1 MSSSSSQSSPS
12 MRSLSNTSISSSLA
26 GVSVSTEDQWAEKY
40 APKSIDEVVV
50 HKNKIGD
57 VREWLRIYTSPFDTR
72 RDTSGG
78 AILVLTG
85 PAGSG
90 KTAVLRNLAKEM
102 DLNIMEWINSIN
114 ANNIIQRPTMPD
126 RDKEAWRP
134 ASVDEEYVP
143 VMKSFQEFFSRA
155 HRFNPL
161 QLSSGKPQ
169 QTQTTGFGNLSS
181 SSPASSTGWMQTPR
195 SGPTKRNIILIEDL
209 PPVSAVSSRKI
220 FQDTITN
227 FANSRASSSSV
238 LVIIVSDVFSK
249 QSTELQFSSTRESSD
264 PALTMRTL
272 LPSSILN
279 RLDSGAK
286 NDNARI
292 RQIKFNP
299 IAPTFVKKALK
310 TLTAQEF
317 RGKTAYAPETAEIDN
332 LIQIHDGDLR
342 AVINA
347 LQFLCYLPAKRRRQ
361 FREASRILEED
372 QEGLGTLEE
381 RSTQGQD
388 SSLGIFHAV
397 AKVLYNK
404 RDWSGPLEE
413 FDRDIVKVPANA
425 WSKGRPPLP
434 FNPEKDLIEKL
445 PIEPD
450 LYTLMLHQNYVRHMG
465 SIDECMTAM
474 NYLCIA
480 DQFQS
485 HPSFGNAGYTQ
496 TMQMQPYMTS
506 LAVRGML
513 FAPTSAGPASAGS
526 FGGPKKH
533 WWPELFAVNRTARAN
548 DDMFSEVA
556 ADLAG
561 REAHGLATGSVTGP
575 GFIPKAVVRQEL
587 VPMLHRCLIMDP
599 YRPIFQQLLRSS
611 SKAFVRHGAGA
622 YGTKG
627 GIIKKEFGEGDEGFV
642 EELDV
647 GAEGTQSSSGVA
659 DEITNDNVGSNS
671 QGSGARSG
679 SGFGTGF
686 GKGKQTAQQQRHEQR
701 TRIDPSVVDDDPIEN
716 FSD

>member
-1 MSSSSSQSSPS
+1 M
-12 MRSLSNTSISSSLA
+12 
-26 GVSVSTEDQWAEKY
+26 
-40 APKSIDEVVV
+40 SIDEVVV

-57 VREWLRIYTSPFDTR
+57 VREWLRIYTSPFDMR

-90 KTAVLRNLAKEM
+90 KTTVLRNLAKEM
-102 DLNIMEWINSIN
+102 GLDIVEWINSFN

-126 RDKEAWRP
+126 REKDGWRP
-134 ASVDEEYVP
+134 ASIDEEYVP

-155 HRFNPL
+155 HRFSPL
-161 QLSSGKPQ
+161 QLSSSRPQ
-169 QTQTTGFGNLSS
+169 QTQTTGFGNLNS
-181 SSPASSTGWMQTPR
+181 SSPSSSTGLMQIPR
-195 SGPTKRNIILIEDL
+195 SGPAKKNIILIEDL
-209 PPVSAVSSRKI
+209 PPVSALSSRKI

-227 FANSRASSSSV
+227 FVNSRASSSSV
-238 LVIIVSDVFSK
+238 LVIIVSDIFSK

-264 PALTMRTL
+264 PVLTMRTL
-272 LPSSILN
+272 LPSSILGK
-279 RLDSGAK
+279 LDSGAK

-310 TLTAQEF
+310 ALITQEF
-317 RGKTAYAPETAEIDN
+317 KGRHAYEPETVEIDQ

-347 LQFLCYLPAKRRRQ
+347 LQFLCYLPTKRRRQ
-361 FREASRILEED
+361 FREATRIEGEGR
-372 QEGLGTLEE
+372 EGLSNLEE
-381 RSTQGQD
+381 RSRQGQD

-404 RDWSGPLEE
+404 RDWGGPLEE

-425 WSKGRPPLP
+425 WSKRRPPLI

-445 PIEPD
+445 PVEPD
-450 LYTLMLHQNYVRHMG
+450 LYTLMLHQNYLRHMS
-465 SIDECMTAM
+465 SIHECATAM

-485 HPSFGNAGYTQ
+485 HPLFGNAGYTQ

-533 WWPELFAVNRTARAN
+533 WWPELFAVNRAARAN

-587 VPMLHRCLIMDP
+587 VPMLHRCLVMDP
-599 YRPIFQQLLRSS
+599 YRPIFQQLLRGS

-622 YGTKG
+622 YGTKV
-627 GIIKKEFGEGDEGFV
+627 GIAKKEFGEGDEGFV
-642 EELDV
+642 EELDASA
-647 GAEGTQSSSGVA
+647 GGTQSSSGVA
-659 DEITNDNVGSNS
+659 DDIANNDGGSMG
-671 QGSGARSG
+671 QGSGSRSG
-679 SGFGTGF
+679 TGFGTGF
-686 GKGKQTAQQQRHEQR
+686 GKDKLTAQQQRHEQR
-701 TRIDPSVVDDDPIEN
+701 TRVGSSVVDDDPIED